1 METLMDTVVAGF
13 LTAIDGAL
21 RNVAPF
27 GLGLGVAI
35 LVEKTSEG
43 PLALPA
49 GKSAGIRIGSVEL
62 SFTGKT
68 RNEDVK
74 V

>member
-1 METLMDTVVAGF
+1 MLVMDRFELSKDF
-13 LTAIDGAL
+13 LNPTPGS
-21 RNVAPF
+21 NFSF

-35 LVEKTSEG
+35 VVEKISEG

-62 SFTGKT
+62 SFTGKA